1 MVVASGASYQ
11 DGRRTD
17 TRQRIHEVALTVFS
31 ERGWDGA
38 TLREIAERLRI
49 TRPALYYHY
58 KSKEDILTSIHRE
71 LACSVD
77 DILTWARE
85 QPPIMQTRTEILMR
99 LSALMAGPWG
109 TFIRFAQAN
118 EAAVRDLAAA
128 EEFDDRMDA
137 LAELLRP
144 TNTIAGRI
152 EARLALGALFM
163 ADARKR
169 QLGGSDKART
179 KAALATAL
187 RLVADPAGRD
197 HTTETQ

>member
-1 MVVASGASYQ
+1 VAQNG
-11 DGRRTD
+11 GHGLPD
-17 TRQRIHEVALTVFS
+17 T
-31 ERGWDGA
+31 
-38 TLREIAERLRI
+38 
-49 TRPALYYHY
+49 
-58 KSKEDILTSIHRE
+58 
-71 LACSVD
+71 
-77 DILTWARE
+77 
-85 QPPIMQTRTEILMR
+85 QTRREGIPQDRHHVVEVLFGDR
-99 LSALMAGPWG
+99 LALMAGPWG

-197 HTTETQ
+197 HTMETD